1 MDSAPQVGRLLLVDD
16 DAMLRMLA
24 AESLRHAGF
33 EVSEADCGEAGL
45 RACQENEF
53 DFDLLLLDV
62 MMPGIDGY
70 TVCATLRR
78 DPRNKW
84 LPIVMLTGLDD
95 SDSIERAYAVGAT
108 DFVTKPINW
117 TLLSHRVR
125 YALRTSRA
133 IAEVTRSQASLAQAQ
148 RQARMG
154 NWQWS
159 LSDARFSC
167 SDELQ
172 RIFGDLELAG
182 PGTPERFLGRVQATD
197 KEAVDI
203 ARQALLRDGT
213 AYRLSYAMQSQDG
226 KLIEV
231 LEQAQAVRNAAG
243 RIVRIEGVTQDIS
256 ERMQAKRRIQHL
268 TMHDGLTG
276 LANRQFFTEL
286 VKVELARARRTQRS
300 CALLHLDLDHFKSIN
315 DAFGDTAGDRLLCEI
330 AERLKSSVRASDLLA
345 LHPPMRPAETV
356 ARIDGDAFTVLL
368 IDVCF
373 ANHAALV
380 AERLLEA
387 ISRPLLFDGR
397 ELVLTAGIGIAL
409 FPRDADSVET
419 LGRHAEQALYVAK
432 RAGPAHCR
440 FFDEDMNTA
449 ASAKLQM
456 ENELRHAIGNGE
468 LRLHFQPK
476 VDAGS
481 GRMSGAEALVRWQHP
496 RLGLLAPGQ
505 FIALAE
511 ECGLIVALGDWV
523 LAAAARHLKRWS
535 AAGLD
540 PVRISVNLAS
550 PSFLQDD
557 IAEKLADAVHRTGVS
572 PQQVVLELTESLLMV
587 DAERTI
593 VRLHNLRDRGF
604 SLSLDDFG
612 TGYSSLSYLQRFPI
626 DELKIDRAFVTNVAR
641 GGKDAAIA
649 LSIIELGRQFGMRV
663 VAEGIETREQAD
675 FLLAHGC
682 AIQQGFLFSRPL
694 ALERFE
700 AVLAA
705 GGRFEGRQTPASAA
719 DRAETTL

>member
-53 DFDLLLLDV
+53 DLLLLDV

-70 TVCATLRR
+70 TVCKTLRR
-78 DPRNKW
+78 DPRSRW

-117 TLLSHRVR
+117 ALLSHRVR

-167 SDELQ
+167 SDELR

-182 PGTPERFLGRVQATD
+182 TGTPERFLGRVRATD

-286 VKVELARARRTQRS
+286 VKVELARARRAQGS

-315 DAFGDTAGDRLLCEI
+315 DAFGDAAGDRLLCEI

-356 ARIDGDAFTVLL
+356 ARVDGDAFTVLL

-373 ANHAALV
+373 ASHAALV

-387 ISRPLLFDGR
+387 ISRPLPFDGR

-419 LGRHAEQALYVAK
+419 LGRHAEQALYAAK

-449 ASAKLQM
+449 ASAKLQL

-468 LRLHFQPK
+468 LCLHFQPK

-523 LAAAARHLKRWS
+523 VAAAARHLKQW
-535 AAGLD
+535 ADAGLD

-557 IAEKLADAVHRTGVS
+557 IAEKLADAVHRAGVS
-572 PQQVVLELTESLLMV
+572 PQQLVLELTESLLMV

-626 DELKIDRAFVTNVAR
+626 DELKIDRAFVTDVAR

-649 LSIIELGRQFGMRV
+649 LSIIELGKQFGMRV

-675 FLLAHGC
+675 VLLAHGC

-694 ALERFE
+694 PIERFE
-700 AVLAA
+700 AELAA
-705 GGRFEGRQTPASAA
+705 GGRFEGRQMTAPAA
-719 DRAETTL
+719 DRAGTAL